1 MHSDSQIADGKN
13 LAILTKDTK
22 IVTAHVKIDRLQG
35 TILVRKEE
43 MVKEAILARY
53 LESLLRGD
61 RKGCQAVVEETLQS
75 GVPANSVYVHLIWP
89 IMVETERLLRAD
101 KITPTQEHLATRIN
115 RTIVAQLQN
124 KLPRRPSK
132 NKKIVFC
139 CAADELQELGA
150 QMMVD
155 LFESDGWEVRFLG
168 GGLSNDDIFAFI
180 NEYAP
185 DILLIYGASPK
196 QAPDIRRLIDT
207 IKGVNAW
214 PNLRIMVS
222 GGLFNRA
229 DGLWEEIGADAFA
242 ATALEAIQIAADDT
256 QMSRHDRRTIN
267 RRKKRRTLVS
277 QAQQQVLAQE
287 NLVAVSG

>member
-1 MHSDSQIADGKN
+1 
-13 LAILTKDTK
+13 
-22 IVTAHVKIDRLQG
+22 
-35 TILVRKEE
+35 
-43 MVKEAILARY
+43 
-53 LESLLRGD
+53 
-61 RKGCQAVVEETLQS
+61 
-75 GVPANSVYVHLIWP
+75 
-89 IMVETERLLRAD
+89 MVETERLLRGD

-115 RTIVAQLQN
+115 RTIIAQLQN

-132 NKKIVFC
+132 NKKIAIC

-185 DILLIYGASPK
+185 DVLMMYGASPK
-196 QAPDIRRLIDT
+196 QAPDIRRLVDT

-242 ATALEAIQIAADDT
+242 ATAMEAIQIAADDS
-256 QMSRHDRRTIN
+256 QLSQHDRRTIN
-267 RRKKRRTLVS
+267 RRKRRRALVPQS
-277 QAQQQVLAQE
+277 QQQELRPESVLA
-287 NLVAVSG
+287 VSK